1 MKTVFKRLVIFSA
14 LAALSILTPVVMAQK
29 QENGENRLQQ
39 MGQQLNLTE
48 DQKTKLKPILQEE
61 AQKLRELKN
70 DTSSSRQEK
79 MQKAKQIH
87 SEYKP
92 QIDAILTPEQQQR
105 WQQMKQEAKSRA
117 KQHRKSDSD

>member
-29 QENGENRLQQ
+29 QESGENRLQQ

>member
-29 QENGENRLQQ
+29 QESGENRLQQ
-39 MGQQLNLTE
+39 MSQQLNLTE

>member
-39 MGQQLNLTE
+39 MSQQLNLTE

>member
-29 QENGENRLQQ
+29 QESGENRLQQ
-39 MGQQLNLTE
+39 MSQQLNLTE

-105 WQQMKQEAKSRA
+105 WHQMKQEAKSRA